1 MEYAKSGLGI
11 IFKRD
16 RMIYLIFNLKWALTK
31 VAFED
36 ASSLASE
43 QEDLGSE
50 KVQVISKGTK
60 MKIKEENLEKVVG
73 GFEIIK
79 QIEDLSKA
87 ED

>member
-1 MEYAKSGLGI
+1 M
-11 IFKRD
+11 
-16 RMIYLIFNLKWALTK
+16 
-31 VAFED
+31 AFED
-36 ASSLASE
+36 ASSLALE
-43 QEDLGSE
+43 QEDLDSE

>member
-16 RMIYLIFNLKWALTK
+16 RMINLIFNLKWALTK

-60 MKIKEENLEKVVG
+60 MKIKEETLEKVVG

>member
-16 RMIYLIFNLKWALTK
+16 RMINLIFNLKWALTK

-36 ASSLASE
+36 ASSLALE
-43 QEDLGSE
+43 QEDLDSE